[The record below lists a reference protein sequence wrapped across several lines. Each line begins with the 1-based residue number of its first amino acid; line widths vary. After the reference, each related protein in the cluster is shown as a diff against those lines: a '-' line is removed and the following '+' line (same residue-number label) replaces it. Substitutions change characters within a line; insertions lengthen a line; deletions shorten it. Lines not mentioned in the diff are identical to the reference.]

1 MKYLKHFIIYLLS
14 FLINYI
20 IFILFINFVNI
31 NNGVGVQILNLIS
44 WISSMLFIYFIDKLV
59 VPDLVNENNSK
70 ELYQFILIRILSLI
84 IEAMI
89 LYIFVM
95 VFRMDAIKVKFISLI
110 MLFIFNH
117 FYVSRVKF
125 N

>member
-1 MKYLKHFIIYLLS
+1 
-14 FLINYI
+14 
-20 IFILFINFVNI
+20 
-31 NNGVGVQILNLIS
+31 
-44 WISSMLFIYFIDKLV
+44 MLFIYFIDKLV

>member
-14 FLINYI
+14 FLINYL
-20 IFILFINFVNI
+20 IFMLFIKLI
-31 NNGVGVQILNLIS
+31 NVDNGVGVQILNLIS

-70 ELYQFILIRILSLI
+70 ELYQFILTRILSLI